1 MYSSIDSFIN
11 RKIVVLR
18 EHDSALVAARAM
30 CDNQVGC
37 VVVYNKDSEL
47 VGVLTDRDITC
58 NLISEELDAY
68 IEIKKIMETDVVTLP
83 DSGTISEAIQI
94 MKSYGIRRVPIIN
107 ETKRHQKKCVGIV
120 TLDDLIAGQFI
131 NSLDLSEIVKSQ
143 IRRRKVFEAISS
155 KHNGSHLQTYNRFIG
170 QFTEAF
176 QLSKKQT
183 EEIVMYLLGILVQRL
198 HYTGGTHFISQ
209 LPKHIQEP
217 LFDLPAGPNRSITD
231 QTILQGVKLRSG
243 LNKGASEVLIQTF
256 WKTLKSVLGEGET
269 THVLHQLPTE
279 IIRLL
284 APEESEYFAYRS
296 HSQPISPP
304 PMEKL

>member
-18 EHDSALVAARAM
+18 ENDSALKAARAM
-30 CDNQVGC
+30 CENQVGC
-37 VVVYNKDSEL
+37 VVVYNNDSEL
-47 VGVLTDRDITC
+47 VGVITDRDITC
-58 NLISEELDAY
+58 NLISEELDPY
-68 IEIKKIMETDVVTLP
+68 IELKKIMETDVVSLP

-94 MKSYGIRRVPIIN
+94 MKTYGIRRVPIIN
-107 ETKRHQKKCVGIV
+107 ETKKNQKKCIGIV

-155 KHNGSHLQTYNRFIG
+155 KHNGSHLQTYNRFMG
-170 QFTEAF
+170 RFTEAF
-176 QLSKKQT
+176 QMSKKQT
-183 EEIVMYLLGILVQRL
+183 EEIVMYLLGIIIQRL

-217 LFDLPAGPNRSITD
+217 LFDLPAGPNRSITE

-243 LNKGASEVLIQTF
+243 LNRGESEVLIQNF

-269 THVLHQLPTE
+269 THVLHQLPTD
-279 IIRLL
+279 IRRKLT
-284 APEESEYFAYRS
+284 PEESELFIK
-296 HSQPISPP
+296 QPQAHPINPP